1 MQINNS
7 ISEYFWNEEFNVID
21 IKQSSN
27 TNQLSVSD
35 YILTLLLHNAFK
47 SFDGGETF
55 VGSIANLLTTDN
67 AIQFQGN
74 LKGVITNTSI
84 SEEQKSIIIDEV
96 RTCLKTGID
105 EGIFT
110 LASQDDILITDKGN
124 LCYITLNIIVNKRR
138 QSLVFYY
145 NTSVNKLVLL
155 KK

>member
-7 ISEYFWNEEFNVID
+7 ISEYFWNEEFSVID
-21 IKQSSN
+21 IRPS
-27 TNQLSVSD
+27 TNINQFSVSD

-55 VGSIANLLTTDN
+55 VGSISNLLTTES

-84 SEEQKSIIIDEV
+84 SEDQKTAIVDEV
-96 RTCLKTGID
+96 RSCLKTGID
-105 EGIFT
+105 KGIFT

-124 LCYITLNIIVNKRR
+124 LCYITINIIINKRR

-145 NTSVNKLVLL
+145 NKDVNKVVLL